1 MNSQLREEVIKLR
14 TKENLSYAEIR
25 KRIGVP
31 KSTLSYWLREFPLSE
46 ERILELRR
54 QGWEKAE
61 AKIERFRASMRKKR
75 EIKDREVY
83 NKYRKRFAKLSKD
96 NFFVAGLML
105 YLCEGGKRDYT
116 KLVLANT
123 DSKIIKFF
131 IQWMIE
137 FLMIPR
143 EKIRV
148 WLHLY
153 ENMDIKKENEFWKNE
168 LGFQENQVYKPWITK
183 FKKTSF
189 SYQGSHRHGTCSI
202 YIGGVEKHRELM
214 MAIQA
219 FLDKII

>member
-1 MNSQLREEVIKLR
+1 MNSQLREEVIQLR
-14 TKENLSYAEIR
+14 TKENLSYTEIR
-25 KRIGVP
+25 KRLGVP

-54 QGWEKAE
+54 QGWKKAE
-61 AKIERFRASMRKKR
+61 AKIERFRAAMRNKR
-75 EIKDREVY
+75 ELKDQEVY
-83 NKYRKRFAKLSKD
+83 KKYQKRFARLSKD

-123 DSKIIKFF
+123 DSKIIRFF
-131 IQWMIE
+131 IWWMIE

-143 EKIRV
+143 EKIRA
-148 WLHLY
+148 WIHLY
-153 ENMDIKKENEFWKNE
+153 ENMDIEKEKDFWKNE
-168 LGFQENQVYKPWITK
+168 LGFKESQFYKPFIGK
-183 FKKTSF
+183 LQKSSF
-189 SYQGSHRHGTCSI
+189 SYRGSHRHGTCSI
-202 YIGGVEKHRELM
+202 YIGGVEKHREVM